1 MAKLIKRN
9 VEKIKRYCK
18 RIRLGWK
25 FRGKIE
31 KTATIV
37 VCLLYIAGTLYII
50 YWLLEFVVKLGQ
62 I

>member
-9 VEKIKRYCK
+9 IEKIKRYFK
-18 RIRLGWK
+18 RIRLGWN
-25 FRGKIE
+25 FGGKIE
-31 KTATIV
+31 KTTTIV
-37 VCLLYIAGTLYII
+37 VCLTFIIAMLYIV